1 MAKFCE
7 RKEDTI
13 LPFSFSVKISPFV
26 NCSIIERR
34 RRGETGVIRY
44 DERWVYLDVESLFL
58 FLLLLFLFFLT
69 KKRAILFGNLATMRD
84 INFLD
89 GTKGVFRLSL

>member
-26 NCSIIERR
+26 NCSIIERRR

-69 KKRAILFGNLATMRD
+69 KKRTILFATMRN